1 MNSIKTFTAVLCLV
15 AVFGFAVPKAS
26 GDEWNKQTKMTFTEP
41 FEVPGMVLPAG
52 TYTFALADS
61 NSDRHIV
68 QIWNADK
75 TKIFAT
81 VLAINNYRLKAT
93 DKTVLTFEERPSNTP
108 EAIHAWFY
116 PGNSHGQ
123 EFVYPKE
130 RALALAAANKIP
142 VLAIPSGV
150 APSLTAPVVAI
161 TPEQQEAPATEV
173 LQTTPAQIQPAT
185 LAAAEAPTELPQTA
199 TSIPLVALVGLL
211 CIGAGLVL
219 RIRSKALARNRG

>member
-1 MNSIKTFTAVLCLV
+1 MHSVKRFGAALCLV
-15 AVFGFAVPKAS
+15 AVFGFALPKARA
-26 GDEWNKQTKMTFTEP
+26 DEWNKQTKMTFTEA

-68 QIWNADK
+68 QIWNEDK

-81 VLAINNYRLKAT
+81 VLAINNYRLKPT
-93 DKTVLTFEERPSNTP
+93 DKTVLDFEERPSNTP

-116 PGNSHGQ
+116 PGNSYGQ
-123 EFVYPKE
+123 EFVYPKD

-150 APSLTAPVVAI
+150 VPSLTAPVVAI
-161 TPEQQEAPATEV
+161 TPDQQEAPATQV
-173 LQTTPAQIQPAT
+173 LQTKPAQIQPAT
-185 LAAAEAPTELPQTA
+185 LAAAEAPKELPQTA
-199 TSIPLVALVGLL
+199 SSFPLVALVGLL
-211 CIGAGLVL
+211 CRGAGLLL
-219 RIRSKALARNRG
+219 RTRSRSFARSGV

>member
-1 MNSIKTFTAVLCLV
+1 MTPFKMYTTVLCLLMI
-15 AVFGFAVPKAS
+15 FGFALPKANA
-26 GDEWNKQTKMTFTEP
+26 DEWNKQTKMTFSEA
-41 FEVPGMVLPAG
+41 FEVPGMILPAG

-75 TKIFAT
+75 TKLFAT
-81 VLAINNYRLKAT
+81 ILAINNYRLTAT

-116 PGNSHGQ
+116 PGNSFGQ

-142 VLAIPSGV
+142 VLAIPNDV
-150 APSLTAPVVAI
+150 PPSLTAPVVAI
-161 TPEQQEAPATEV
+161 TSEQQEVPATQV
-173 LQTTPAQIQPAT
+173 LQSRTAPTQPDT
-185 LAAAEAPTELPQTA
+185 LAAAQPPNELPQTA
-199 TSIPLVALVGLL
+199 SSLPLVALIGLVGAGVGLIL
-211 CIGAGLVL
+211 QL
-219 RIRSKALARNRG
+219 RSKSQS